1 MTLRNCRRISGRQI
15 HPSGLQQ
22 NNYTVLLVQRH
33 DDRGMAVIEI
43 GPYVLS
49 TTVSQS
55 ATNLLYRGY
64 RAAGRLPIIAKI
76 PRGDHPSPKDLAKL
90 RHENAI
96 LRELNHA
103 GVPKSYDLL
112 PYRNGSAL
120 IIEDKGY
127 VALTEVMSERRLPI
141 LTVLNIAIE
150 LAEILDY
157 LHRSNIIHKDIKPQ
171 NIVVHPQLYKTQL
184 IDFGIAARLARESQN
199 STRIESLEGT
209 LTHISPEQTGRTHR
223 MIDARTDFYSLGVTL
238 YEMLTGTLP
247 FASTDALQLVHS
259 HIARTPVPP
268 HEVVREVPPVL
279 SGIVMKLMAKNAE
292 DRYQS
297 AAGLQADLVTCRTQW
312 EATRQ
317 IKNFPLDCEV
327 PSTELRI
334 PQKLYGREKE
344 LATLLGNFERV
355 RNGSAEL
362 LLISGYSGI
371 GKSALVQEVHGPIA
385 REGGYFI
392 SGKFDQLSRSVPYA
406 PVMQALRTLIRQLLA
421 EPTAVLEQWKQSLHS
436 ALYPNAQIIV
446 ELLPELGLLLGP
458 QPSVPELGPAES
470 QNRFI
475 ALFQSFL
482 RVFAQPSH
490 PLVMFLDDLQWA
502 DPATLRLIQH
512 LLMAPDCRYLL
523 VIGSY
528 RDNEVNASSPLTLAL
543 NDLRREGATISEIK
557 LEPLDRATIEQ
568 ILCDTLNQSAAE
580 LAPLVALLH
589 ERTQGNP
596 FFLSQFLS
604 TIHKDGLLWIDV
616 ASRTWQWDM
625 KRIRATLATD
635 NVVDLMLKKLRQLSV
650 RAQEALQLA
659 ACVGHQF
666 DLQTLSNIRE
676 KSLAECAA
684 ELWESLQ
691 AGLLLPLDDNYR
703 YLFSTMG
710 QDGASEGL
718 AEAAALRF
726 RFLHDRV
733 QQAAYALIGVAQRS
747 QLHLRIGRLMRA
759 RWQSEADHET
769 LFATVDQLNRGVEL
783 IESPAER
790 IDLARRNLLAGKHA
804 KAATAY
810 QIAASYLQR
819 GMELLGDTHWDS
831 DYELCFGIWVER
843 AESEYLSGSL
853 AEADALFGTLRQ
865 RARSRLHSEHLCSLH
880 MKLLMALG
888 KFAEAMHEGLET
900 LALFGVDLRGST
912 EEQQRAIDWETQEL
926 KRNMAD
932 LQLED
937 LVNAPLTTDPDHLAR
952 ARLMTNVV
960 LDAYFVSPV
969 MFARFSMRQI
979 NLGLQFGF
987 TEYSSFSYIC
997 WAYTLASF
1005 GDYAGSYRNSC
1016 LALAFNEKAR
1026 NAALSCKI
1034 NLNFGCLLHFSRPI
1048 REAIPYYDTAIRDGI
1063 HTGDLTFTSWAAVY
1077 RALDKYTMGQDLP
1090 TLHEEIRV
1098 GLNIVKRNK
1107 DLLQT
1112 LILTFTQQR
1121 VLRIIHGPVVPP
1133 GPAGEAFDEA
1143 EFVRTLQDPQLA
1155 MPACYY
1161 HVAKLEL
1168 AVIFGDYHLALEMA
1182 KQAEPVIPF
1191 LTAMNIWTEYTFFKA
1206 LALAA
1211 LAGDSGSD
1219 DAAERRA
1226 GLTELHAKLQQW
1238 AASCPANYRQ
1248 MEQIVAAEMARLSG
1262 KRDEAMQL
1270 YDQAITHAQE
1280 QGFLHHEGLANELCA
1295 KFYMS
1300 LGRQRTARAYLQDA
1314 YHCYN
1319 RWGARA
1325 KAAAMVR
1332 AYPELLQSVGLSDDE
1347 AAGGMTRTETL
1358 SISTSTSNRPVE
1370 TLDIASLMRASHAIS
1385 GEIEPEKVLA
1395 QIMQIMVTNAG
1406 AQRGFL
1412 LLQDDGRLIIKAKFT
1427 VDPDEVNANLSLPLD
1442 DRAEL
1447 SRGIAYY
1454 VARSREVVVLGNAAV
1469 DGQFV
1474 SDPFVMSRRLKSVLA
1489 LPMIHRGHLVGVLYF
1504 ENSLSDR
1511 AFTPSRTEIL
1521 TMLGAQAAVALENSR
1536 LLSSLRLANE
1546 TIVRANDTLEQ
1557 QVAQRTQE
1565 LQRALS
1571 EIWSE
1576 MDLAR
1581 KIQTVL
1587 LPSNLAIPG
1596 YDIAAVMRPCQ
1607 QVGGDYYD
1615 VFIAGGVP
1623 WIFIGDV
1630 SGHGVRAGLSMM
1642 MIQTAIRTAVHTRYD
1657 TGGSPTPSEIIA
1669 QVNLAIRGNLA
1680 SIDEGHYMTITG
1692 FRVDGP
1698 KLVYAGLHEDLLVY
1712 RAARQ
1717 AVERIETSGVWLGVL
1732 DDIRSMLT
1740 DAELT
1745 MDKGDTLLL
1754 YTDGVTEV
1762 EVGEGMRE
1770 AEGLGKL
1777 LEAAAATDA
1786 ADVDELLRK
1795 LLVLIHPANKH
1806 DDETLLVM
1814 RRKD

>member
-1 MTLRNCRRISGRQI
+1 
-15 HPSGLQQ
+15 
-22 NNYTVLLVQRH
+22 VL
-33 DDRGMAVIEI
+33 EI

-55 ATNLLYRGY
+55 AANLLYRGY
-64 RAAGRLPIIAKI
+64 RSAGRVPVIAKI

-90 RHENAI
+90 RHEHAI
-96 LRELNHA
+96 LMALNHG
-103 GVPKSYDLL
+103 GVPKAYEIL
-112 PYRNGSAL
+112 PYRSGSAL
-120 IIEDKGY
+120 ILEDKGY
-127 VALTEVMSERRLPI
+127 VSLTEVMSERKLPI
-141 LTVLNIAIE
+141 PTVLNIAIE

-157 LHRSNIIHKDIKPQ
+157 LHRKNILHKDIKPQ

-199 STRIESLEGT
+199 NTRIESLEGT

-223 MIDARTDFYSLGVTL
+223 VIDARTDFYSLGVTL

-247 FASTDALQLVHS
+247 FVTTDALQLIHS
-259 HIARTPVPP
+259 HIARTPPAP
-268 HEVVREVPPVL
+268 HELAREVPPVL

-297 AAGLQADLVTCRTQW
+297 AAGLHADLMICRKQW
-312 EATRQ
+312 EQRQ
-317 IKNFPLDCEV
+317 QLEDFPLDGQV

-334 PQKLYGREKE
+334 PQKLYGRASE
-344 LATLLGNFERV
+344 LATLLSAFTRV
-355 RNGSAEL
+355 RDGGVEL

-385 REGGYFI
+385 REGGNFI

-421 EPTAVLEQWKQSLHS
+421 EPVASLEQWKQNLHGV
-436 ALYPNAQIIV
+436 LHPNAQILV
-446 ELLPELGLLLGP
+446 DLLPELGLLMGP
-458 QPSVPELGPAES
+458 QPSVPELGPTES

-475 ALFQSFL
+475 ALFQSLL
-482 RVFAQPSH
+482 RVFAKPSH

-528 RDNEVNASSPLTLAL
+528 RDNEINASSPLTLAL
-543 NDLRREGATISEIK
+543 SDLRREGATISEIK
-557 LEPLDRATIEQ
+557 LAPLARSTVEE
-568 ILCDTLNQSAAE
+568 ILCDTLNQSAE
-580 LAPLVALLH
+580 KLAPLVELLH

-596 FFLSQFLS
+596 FFLNQFLS
-604 TIHKDGLLWIDV
+604 TIHKEGLLWVDV
-616 ASRTWQWDM
+616 TRGAWQWDL
-625 KRIRATLATD
+625 KRIRSTIATD
-635 NVVDLMLKKLRQLSV
+635 DVVDLMLKKLRQLSAG
-650 RAQEALQLA
+650 AQETLRLA

-666 DLQTLSNIRE
+666 DLQTLSSIRD
-676 KSLAECAA
+676 KSLLECAA
-684 ELWESLQ
+684 ALWEPLQ

-703 YLFSTMG
+703 YLFSAAG
-710 QDGASEGL
+710 QDGTSVDL

-726 RFLHDRV
+726 KFLHDRV
-733 QQAAYALIGVAQRS
+733 QQAAYALINEAERV

-759 RWQSEADHET
+759 AWQSDAGHEL

-783 IESPAER
+783 IAEPAER
-790 IDLARRNLLAGKHA
+790 IELARLNLLAGKLA

-810 QIAASYLQR
+810 QIAASYLKR
-819 GMELLGDTHWDS
+819 GMELIGETHWHS
-831 DYELCFGIWVER
+831 DYELCFGLWLER

-853 AEADALFGTLRQ
+853 AEADALFSTLRK
-865 RARSRLHSEHLCSLH
+865 RARSRLNSEYLCSLH

-888 KFAEAMHEGLET
+888 KFAEAMDEGLAT
-900 LALFGVDLRGST
+900 LALFGVDLRGSN
-912 EEQQRAIDWETQEL
+912 EEQQRAIEQESQEL
-926 KRNMAD
+926 ERNMAGRQIAD
-932 LQLED
+932 LIN
-937 LVNAPLTTDPDHLAR
+937 VPLTDNPDHVAL

-960 LDAYFVSPV
+960 LDAYFMSPS

-987 TEYSSFSYIC
+987 TEYSSFSYVC
-997 WAYTLASF
+997 LAYTLASF
-1005 GDYAGSYRNSC
+1005 GDYAGSYNNSC
-1016 LALAFNEKAR
+1016 LALAFNEKAK
-1026 NAALSCKI
+1026 NAGLSCKI
-1034 NLNFGCLLHFSRPI
+1034 NLNFGCLLHWSKPL
-1048 REAIPYYDTAIRDGI
+1048 RESIQYYDTAIRDGI
-1063 HTGDLTFTSWAAVY
+1063 QTGDLTFTSWAIMY

-1090 TLHEEIRV
+1090 TLIGEISD
-1098 GLNIVKRNK
+1098 GLNIIKRNK
-1107 DLLQT
+1107 DLLQI

-1121 VLRIIHGPVVPP
+1121 VLRIIHGAAVPS
-1133 GPAGEAFDEA
+1133 GQVGEAFDEA
-1143 EFVRTLQDPQLA
+1143 EFVRTLQNPQLA

-1168 AVIFGDYHLALEMA
+1168 AVIFGDYPLALEMA

-1191 LTAMNIWTEYTFFKA
+1191 LNAMNILTEYTFFKA

-1211 LAGDSGSD
+1211 TAT
-1219 DAAERRA
+1219 AAAPGEA
-1226 GLTELHAKLQQW
+1226 AAVPESLVALHAKLVVW
-1238 AASCPANYRQ
+1238 ATHCPANYRQ
-1248 MEQIVAAEMARLSG
+1248 MEQIVAAELARLSG
-1262 KRDEAMQL
+1262 KPGEAMQL

-1280 QGFLHHEGLANELCA
+1280 QGFLHHEGLASELCA
-1295 KFYMS
+1295 KFYMPM
-1300 LGRQRTARAYLQDA
+1300 GRQRTARAYLQDA
-1314 YHCYN
+1314 YHCYA

-1332 AYPELLQSVGLSDDE
+1332 QYPELLQSVVLSDEE
-1347 AAGGMTRTETL
+1347 ARIGGVTGTATSTL
-1358 SISTSTSNRPVE
+1358 TNSTSNRSVE
-1370 TLDIASLMRASHAIS
+1370 TMDIASLMRAGHAIA
-1385 GEIEPEKVLA
+1385 GEIEPERVLA
-1395 QIMQIMVTNAG
+1395 QIMKIMVTNAG

-1412 LLQDDGRLIIKAKFT
+1412 LLQSDQRLIIKAKFT
-1427 VDPDEVNANLSLPLD
+1427 VDPDEVDAGLSVPLD
-1442 DRAEL
+1442 ESIEL

-1454 VARSREVVVLGNAAV
+1454 VARSSEVVVLGNAAV

-1474 SDPFVMSRRLKSVLA
+1474 SDPYVVSRRPRSVLA
-1489 LPMIHRGHLVGVLYF
+1489 LPMIHRGKLVGVLYF
-1504 ENSLSDR
+1504 ENGVSER

-1546 TIVRANDTLEQ
+1546 TIVRANDTLEL

-1565 LQRALS
+1565 LQRALA

-1587 LPSNLAIPG
+1587 LPGDLTVPG

-1642 MIQTAIRTAVHTRYD
+1642 MIQTAIRTAVHSRYE
-1657 TGGSPTPSEIIA
+1657 TGGTPTPSEILGL
-1669 QVNLAIRGNLA
+1669 VNQAVRSNLA
-1680 SIDEGHYMTITG
+1680 SIDVGHYMTITG

-1712 RAARQ
+1712 RAATQ
-1717 AVERIETSGVWLGVL
+1717 AIERVETSGTWLGVL
-1732 DDIRSMLT
+1732 PDIRSLLG

-1777 LEAAAATDA
+1777 LATAAADA
-1786 ADVDELLRK
+1786 SGASDLLDR

-1814 RRKD
+1814 QKRD